1 MHDKIAGVKIYFFE
15 YNIEKFYQQE
25 NYVNPFVQLNESAS
39 QVDQPIAQLFS
50 QPISARGNQTIELDP
65 SNLLSYRLTS
75 ESLTQSTELVIYAKA
90 ITLAQCQHV
99 LQLCQ
104 ANQVELLSA
113 RIINAIDGGDD
124 CAISWQL
131 AKPLETALFAEIKV
145 WAQAQKIEVW
155 QLTQRPK
162 LSEPGLLLMD
172 MDSTTI
178 KIECID
184 EIAKLA
190 GVGEQV
196 AEVTELAMQGK
207 LDFAESLRARVAT
220 LKGCDQDVLQ
230 SVANNLPLMHG
241 LERLIAAL
249 KQHNWKVAIA
259 SGGFT
264 FFADQL
270 KSQLDL
276 DAAVANNLSIE
287 SGKLTGQV
295 EGEIVDAQVKAR
307 TLTEL
312 ADEFDIK
319 HSQTIAMGDGA
330 NDLVMMDAA
339 DLGVAFEAKPIVQ
352 QKADVAINH
361 HGLDA
366 LLFMLTA

>member
-1 MHDKIAGVKIYFFE
+1 M
-15 YNIEKFYQQE
+15 
-25 NYVNPFVQLNESAS
+25 NPFVQLNA
-39 QVDQPIAQLFS
+39 QAIQADQPIAQLFS
-50 QPISARGNQTIELDP
+50 QPISALGNQTIELEP
-65 SNLLSYRLTS
+65 LNPLNYRLTQA
-75 ESLTQSTELVIYAKA
+75 SLVHSPELVIYAKA
-90 ITLAQCQHV
+90 ITLAQCQHII
-99 LQLCQ
+99 QLCQ
-104 ANQVELLSA
+104 ANQVEFISA
-113 RIINAIDGGDD
+113 RLINAIDGGDD

-131 AKPLETALFAEIKV
+131 AKPLETSLLAQIKV
-145 WAQAQKIEVW
+145 WAEQQKIEVW
-155 QLTQRPK
+155 QLLQRPN

-190 GVGEQV
+190 GVGKQV

-220 LKGCDQDVLQ
+220 LKDCDEAVLQ

-241 LERLIAAL
+241 LERLISAL
-249 KQHNWKVAIA
+249 KKHDWKVAIA

-270 KSQLDL
+270 KTQLGL
-276 DAAVANNLSIE
+276 DAAVANSLSIE
-287 SGKLTGQV
+287 SGKLTGKV

-312 ADEFDIK
+312 ANEFDIAQ
-319 HSQTIAMGDGA
+319 SQTVAMGDGA

-366 LLFMLTA
+366 LLFMLKA